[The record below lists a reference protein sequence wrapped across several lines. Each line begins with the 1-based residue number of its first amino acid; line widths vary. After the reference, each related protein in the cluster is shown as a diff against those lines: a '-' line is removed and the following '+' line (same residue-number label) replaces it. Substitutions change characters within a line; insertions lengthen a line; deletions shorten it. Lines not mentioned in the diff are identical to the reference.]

1 MNHKPLTQMQAE
13 VKPLDFEMI
22 GRLVALE
29 TTCSLILK
37 LITGGNAQVLDTQLD
52 RLVVAWSS
60 NLQAVRAM
68 KPEMGDLYLA
78 YEAQITRTLT
88 SIFADAKRETEP
100 TRDGT

>member
-1 MNHKPLTQMQAE
+1 MNHKSRTQTQAE

-52 RLVVAWSS
+52 RLVVAWSA
-60 NLQAVRAM
+60 NLQAC
-68 KPEMGDLYLA
+68 G
-78 YEAQITRTLT
+78 Q
-88 SIFADAKRETEP
+88 
-100 TRDGT
+100 